1 MNAELHP
8 AEVLDAYLHVCTDSS
23 AFVDQFVGLADQLKI
38 RGPVLDCAVG
48 TGFGT
53 IELLQLGHSIVCSDG
68 SAEMLK
74 QFSANSDAAGVPA
87 KPLLL
92 RWNELAH
99 AFPQVFELILCR
111 GNSLAYADAWDSRVD
126 DPSDFSSLVEHLSG
140 MYGAIKPGGYLFV
153 DFPVE
158 ESPDAVSV
166 RRSVRSGALD
176 DARPVEVVEV
186 IEANRESGQ
195 RVWSVT
201 MTISES
207 KYAFERVSRILGA
220 DQLTEALLE
229 AGFSEVRRVHESGIR
244 EHYGSFVAVRSA
256 ELASA

>member
-1 MNAELHP
+1 MTSDLHP

-23 AFVDQFVGLADQLKI
+23 TFVEQFVGLAKQLNI

-53 IELLQLGHSIVCSDG
+53 IELLKLGHSIVCSDG

-74 QFSANSDAAGVPA
+74 QFSVNSDAAGVPA
-87 KPLLL
+87 KPSLL
-92 RWNELAH
+92 RWNELART
-99 AFPQVFELILCR
+99 FPQVFELIMCR
-111 GNSLAYADAWDSRVD
+111 GNSLAYADAWDSHVN

-158 ESPDAVSV
+158 EGTDAVSV
-166 RRSVRSGALD
+166 RRNVRSGALN

-186 IEANRESGQ
+186 IEANRTSGQ
-195 RVWSVT
+195 RVWSVVI
-201 MTISES
+201 TISDSE
-207 KYAFERVSRILGA
+207 YTFERVSRILGA
-220 DQLTEALLE
+220 EQLTNALLE
-229 AGFSEVRRVHESGIR
+229 AGFSEVRQVGGSGIR
-244 EHYGSFVAVRSA
+244 KHYDSLVAVRGA
-256 ELASA
+256 HLASD